1 VRLAGAIAFACALI
15 LPAGAPTRVDAQT
28 TLYRYDALGRLIQA
42 RDTDGKTV
50 VYKYDPAG
58 NRVALGNG
66 ATASELMPTA
76 FTASSSAGGFAA
88 APILAGMHD
97 GLYNTVAS
105 AHVTQSQ
112 ALAWIQADLGAAQ
125 SVDHVDLG
133 APDAAIASAATGLLN
148 GARVEYSLNAADWKL
163 AATVSGAIPG
173 TYRSINLGGVQARY
187 VRVLKTSAAVGVGEF
202 RLFNVAAGANNPPL
216 AVNDRYEGLSA
227 NAGLITLRPL
237 QNDSDED
244 GDTLRITAAAPP
256 TGAAVHGSIVVA
268 TDGLSIAYTPE
279 PNFVGTYSFNYIV
292 SDGRSVNETASAT
305 ITLVYGGSGGLI
317 AVDDGS
323 PSSPIQIPFNATDLT
338 SPDLFLLTNDS
349 NPQGGP
355 LSFYGRGQGA
365 HGRTRAG
372 LAANSTR
379 YIPAKGYFGP
389 DAFTYTIADEQGHLS
404 TATVY
409 VNVPDPGPNRAP
421 TPGLDTYVVPMNT
434 ATIMRVR
441 DNDTDPDNDDVFVM
455 EPSQPAHGT
464 ARTNG
469 DAATLIYTPT
479 PGYSGPD
486 GFSYPLV
493 DSRGGRATGIVSISI
508 PGPGNPNGDFGPVA
522 VDDLYSVVNSG
533 EMALSVLANDMDAD
547 GDPLTI
553 IAKTSAAK
561 GLTRIDSANRIF
573 YLPDPGFE
581 GEDRLTYTISDGRGG
596 TSTATVKLN
605 VTTASAVNHPPVAVD
620 DGSPTNPIQI
630 PFGAT
635 YVFTTIDVTGNDSD
649 PDGDPVVPIA
659 ASSGAAHG
667 AVLLGNDQLR
677 YAPYPDYSGPDNFP
691 YGASDRRGGVSN
703 ARVYVN
709 VAQAPNRAPRPADDS
724 YAVVYNT
731 PLSLSVKANDL
742 EPDGQA
748 MTLVS
753 TTMPSHGQVSIVG
766 GATITYTPTNGYVG
780 NDTFSY
786 AVSDPTGLTATAT
799 VNLTVASN
807 AFIDYVVV
815 GGGGG
820 AGALA
825 QAAPGAGGAGGYIEK
840 TPQPTTPGSYP
851 VAVGSGGA
859 RAANG
864 GNTTFKG
871 LTAIGGGAGGRAGSS
886 SLGLGYDAGSGAA
899 GGSGGGGG
907 EITGAVGAGGAG
919 TSGQGNAGQDGQEG
933 DGGGNGGGAGA
944 SGAAGGAGIASSITG
959 TSVTRA
965 KGGSGN
971 GSAASIASSGNGAD
985 GRSSPGAGA
994 TGVVIVRYLTGSL
1007 TGTGGTI
1014 TTAGGY
1020 TIHTFTANGTFVIGP
1035 VGGNHAP
1042 TATNDTASAAYNTA
1056 TAVKVLANDG
1066 DPDGDSLTVTT
1077 ASTPAH
1083 GQVAVV
1089 GDASI
1094 TYTPASGYV
1103 GPDSFTY
1110 AISDGRGAT
1119 ATGTVAVTV
1128 LARANKTPTLANDTA
1143 VVLHNT
1149 ATSLNVRANDSDPDG
1164 DTLTLTTASTPAHGQ
1179 VQVVGGA
1186 TITYTPT
1193 NGYSGADS
1201 FNYVVSDGFGGSA
1214 TATVSITVRGPNQSP
1229 TAANDAVV
1237 ALWDTT
1243 TSLTVLANDTDPEND
1258 PLILSAVS
1266 TPTHGS
1272 VTIVGGKT
1280 LAYTPA
1286 GDFTADSFTYTVS
1299 DGAGGSATATVAVT
1313 IREGVKIE
1321 ALMVGGG
1328 GGGGGRV
1335 SAPGG
1340 GGGGGRVLPVASIVI
1355 EAGSAPIVVGGGGL
1369 RGSLSYP
1376 AENGG
1381 QTSAFGYI
1389 APGGGAGGGDGGAAV
1404 KGGAGGSGGGGLGP
1418 LSGGAAIASGGGYGN
1433 AGGTGTGDGGS
1444 APGGGGGATAPGGG
1458 ASPTV
1463 AGSGGAGFNS
1473 SISGTSEVYGSGGGG
1488 GRTDAIGGGAAG
1500 VNAGAGQRARGQDG
1514 RANFGGGGGGGG
1526 DFEGARNAGGNG
1538 GAGVVIL
1545 RYLTGRASIT
1555 GGTITTS
1562 GPYTIHTFKAS
1573 DTINVSTV
1581 APNRAPVAANDS
1593 VSVARNQVASLKTL
1607 RSNDTDADGDVLS
1620 IVAVGAPAHGTA
1632 VIADG
1637 GASVSYTPTA
1647 DYNGADSFT
1656 YTVSDGRHLTAT
1668 ATVSV
1673 NVVEGAFVDYLVVG
1687 GGGGGGWSIGGG
1699 GGAGGVLT
1707 AKGWQLVQGSYA
1719 VTVGAGG
1726 AGSLADVEGDDY
1738 SNVLSKPGGN
1748 SSVGTLIAR
1757 GGGGGGSSSP
1767 SPSYAGQDGASG
1779 GGAAGGGDYP
1789 TTTAGQGLAGQGRNG
1804 GLADNGG
1811 GGGGGGYQGAGANGG
1826 GFPRGAGG
1834 GGLDSDIT
1842 GVMTNYAAGGGGGSS
1857 IANTDGATTIPAGG
1871 ASGGAGGARVAGSN
1885 AAVNRGG
1892 GGGGGGARSFFS
1904 SNTSYNGGAGGSGVV
1919 VIRYLTGAANLTG
1932 GTITTSGAY
1941 KIHTFTTSGTLT
1953 VQSVTPNHG
1962 PTAVNDAL
1970 TAGYSAATSLAVRSN
1985 DTDPDGDP
1993 LTISAVS
2000 APSHGVA
2007 SIASDGLTVLYTP
2020 VTGYFG
2026 ADSLTYTIND
2036 GRGGY
2041 ATAIVTLTV
2050 PQEVNAAIE
2059 YLVVGA
2065 ATAGESGHEI
2075 GRGGGGG
2082 QVVSGSANLQ
2092 SGNLAVTIGAPAAHG
2107 ATAGSSSLVGIAT
2120 ALGAKPYGVSGS
2132 GFAAGTTNWPPG
2144 GGGGAG
2150 GAGGNAVNIDDNN
2163 AISGQPG
2170 VGVSSSI
2177 SGVAVI
2183 YGAGGPGGRGSG
2195 ANEDGSDW
2203 DIEGGTPVVN
2213 GGTQAFPPTSP
2224 APNTGI
2230 GGIGGTKTPSTNYS
2244 GAAGSNGVVI
2254 VRYQKGPAV
2263 LAGGVI
2269 TTSGNYIIHTFT
2281 TSGTLS
2287 VQANKAPTAVNDT
2300 TVAYGGFAALL
2311 PVLVNDTDPDND
2323 ALTISAVGTPAHGTV
2338 SISGGTSLNYTPT
2351 SGYIGSDSFTYTAAD
2366 GRGGTATATI
2376 TVDVQ
2381 LGHAVDYLIV
2391 GGGGSGGRANSGSGA
2406 GGGGGG
2412 GGAVYFANGVALGA
2426 GSFAITIG
2434 QGGVADTAGATTSL
2448 GSIVSADG
2456 GGRGGGWA
2464 LDATTPG
2471 SGSGGGGTQGRLPAT
2486 PSIAGHGRAGG
2497 TGHYAGGGG
2506 GGYSAIGANYTNA
2519 SVQTAG
2525 VGGAGYTSSISGA
2538 SVVYGSGGGG
2548 GGFLDSNGW
2557 VASPAS
2563 GGSGAGS
2570 GDSYTGG
2577 AGLAN
2582 RGGGGGGG
2590 SFRRSPENNGAY
2602 GGAGGSGVIIVRYPT
2617 GSMTATG
2624 GAVTTSGGYTIHTFT
2639 SNGSFT
2645 VQ

>member
-256 TGAAVHGSIVVA
+256 SGAAVHGSIVVA

-279 PNFVGTYSFNYIV
+279 PNFVGSYSFNYIV

-553 IAKTSAAK
+553 IAKTPAAK

-635 YVFTTIDVTGNDSD
+635 YVFTTIDVTSNDSD

-659 ASSGAAHG
+659 PSGGAAHG
-667 AVLLGNDQLR
+667 AVLFGNDQLR

-731 PLSLSVKANDL
+731 PLSLSVKANDV
-742 EPDGQA
+742 EPDGQV
-748 MTLVS
+748 MTIVS
-753 TTMPSHGQVSIVG
+753 TTTPSHGQVSIVG

-840 TPQPTTPGSYP
+840 TAQPTTQGSYP

-933 DGGGNGGGAGA
+933 NGGGNGGGAGA

-965 KGGSGN
+965 KGGAGN
-971 GSAASIASSGNGAD
+971 GSATSTANSGNGAD
-985 GRSSPGAGA
+985 GRSSPGTGAAGA
-994 TGVVIVRYLTGSL
+994 VIVRYLTGSL

-1103 GPDSFTY
+1103 GADSFTY

-1186 TITYTPT
+1186 TVTYTPT

-1201 FNYVVSDGFGGSA
+1201 FNYGVSDGFGGSA
-1214 TATVSITVRGPNQSP
+1214 TAAVSITVRGPNQSP

-1243 TSLTVLANDTDPEND
+1243 TSLAVLANDGDPEND
-1258 PLILSAVS
+1258 PLTITAIS

-1340 GGGGGRVLPVASIVI
+1340 GGGGGRVLPVASVVI

-1381 QTSAFGYI
+1381 QTSAFGYV

-1458 ASPTV
+1458 ATPTV
-1463 AGSGGAGFNS
+1463 AGSGGAGFSS

-1500 VNAGAGQRARGQDG
+1500 VNAGAGQRARGQDAS
-1514 RANFGGGGGGGG
+1514 ANFGGGGGGGG
-1526 DFEGARNAGGNG
+1526 DYQGARNAGGNG
-1538 GAGVVIL
+1538 GAGVVVL

-1581 APNRAPVAANDS
+1581 APNRAPAAANDS

-1632 VIADG
+1632 VVADG
-1637 GASVSYTPTA
+1637 GASVSYMPAT
-1647 DYNGADSFT
+1647 DYTGADSFT

-1673 NVVEGAFVDYLVVG
+1673 NVIEGAFVDYLVVAGGGGGGYNIG
-1687 GGGGGGWSIGGG
+1687 GGGGGGGVLSGAGLQFVPG
-1699 GGAGGVLT
+1699 SYPVAVGSGGAGGFVD
-1707 AKGWQLVQGSYA
+1707 A
-1719 VTVGAGG
+1719 
-1726 AGSLADVEGDDY
+1726 ENDDY
-1738 SNVLSKPGGN
+1738 SNIDSKPGGD
-1748 SSVGTLIAR
+1748 STLWVLTVR
-1757 GGGGGGSSSP
+1757 GGGGGGSGGPAVSS
-1767 SPSYAGQDGASG
+1767 SGQNGSSG
-1779 GGAAGGGDYP
+1779 GGAAGAGDYVSSLGG
-1789 TTTAGQGLAGQGRNG
+1789 TGVAGLGNSGGGANG
-1804 GLADNGG
+1804 VS
-1811 GGGGGGYQGAGANGG
+1811 GGGGGGYQGGG
-1826 GFPRGAGG
+1826 GAGDASPRGVGG
-1834 GGLDSDIT
+1834 SGLDSNISGT
-1842 GVMTNYAAGGGGGSS
+1842 MLNYAAGGSAGVNGSW
-1857 IANTDGATTIPAGG
+1857 ATAGPAGG
-1871 ASGGAGGARVAGSN
+1871 TSAGAGASAGVGSN
-1885 AAVNRGG
+1885 AVTNRGG
-1892 GGGGGGARSFFS
+1892 GGGGGG
-1904 SNTSYNGGAGGSGVV
+1904 NQHQGYNGGAGGAGVV
-1919 VIRYLTGAANLTG
+1919 IVRYRTGTASLSG
-1932 GTITTSGAY
+1932 GTVTTSGGY
-1941 KIHTFTTSGTLT
+1941 TIHTFTSNGTLA
-1953 VQSVTPNHG
+1953 VQSVVANHG
-1962 PTAVNDAL
+1962 PTAVNDTL
-1970 TAGYSAATSLAVRSN
+1970 TAGYNAATSLAVRSN
-1985 DTDPDGDP
+1985 DTDPDSDP

-2041 ATAIVTLTV
+2041 ATATVTLTI
-2050 PQEVNAAIE
+2050 PQQVNLAID
-2059 YLVVGA
+2059 YLVVGG
-2065 ATAGESGHEI
+2065 ATAGQSGAEV

-2082 QVVSGSANLQ
+2082 QVVSGSTSLL
-2092 SGNLAVTIGAPAAHG
+2092 SGSLTITVGAAAGHS
-2107 ATAGSSSLVGIAT
+2107 ATAGASSLGGVAT
-2120 ALGAKPYGVSGS
+2120 ALGAKPNGVSGG
-2132 GFAAGTTNWPPG
+2132 GFAAGTSNWPPA
-2144 GGGGAG
+2144 GGGGAA
-2150 GAGGNAVNIDDNN
+2150 GAGGNSVSINDYTS
-2163 AISGQPG
+2163 ISGQPG
-2170 VGVSSSI
+2170 AGVSSAI
-2177 SGVAVI
+2177 SGASVI
-2183 YGAGGPGGRGSG
+2183 YGAGGPGGQGSG
-2195 ANEDGSDW
+2195 DNEDGTSW
-2203 DIEGGTPVVN
+2203 DMEGGTPVIN
-2213 GGTQAFPPTSP
+2213 GGMQAFPPTSP

-2230 GGIGGTKTPSTNYS
+2230 GGIGGTKTPSTNYA
-2244 GAAGSNGVVI
+2244 GAAGSAGVVI
-2254 VRYQKGPAV
+2254 IRHRTGAATVT
-2263 LAGGVI
+2263 GGTV
-2269 TTSGNYIIHTFT
+2269 TTSGLYTIHTFST
-2281 TSGTLS
+2281 GGTLS
-2287 VQANKAPTAVNDT
+2287 VQARPPNQAPVAGNDS
-2300 TVAYGGFAALL
+2300 YQALSGIAKSL
-2311 PVLVNDTDPDND
+2311 PVLGNDSDPETDD
-2323 ALTISAVGTPAHGTV
+2323 LTITGVSAPAHGSTSIV
-2338 SISGGTSLNYTPT
+2338 SGATITYAAT
-2351 SGYIGSDSFTYTAAD
+2351 SGYTGSDSFTYTVSD
-2366 GRGGTATATI
+2366 GYGGSATATVSL
-2376 TVDVQ
+2376 TVEAPRTVE
-2381 LGHAVDYLIV
+2381 ALIV
-2391 GGGGSGGRANSGSGA
+2391 GGGGGGGGHYNRPGGGGGGGRVMPLASLQIGPGSYAFTVGAFGVRGPVALGVSGSGTNGGNSTAFGYTALGGGGGASGNVGISKVGGSGGAGAYGVSGSAADSSYGGLGNGGGNPSGNWPGGGGGASSAGANASSANAGAGGAGYSSSISGTAKIYGA

-2412 GGAVYFANGVALGA
+2412 DDQAPISGGA
-2426 GSFAITIG
+2426 
-2434 QGGVADTAGATTSL
+2434 
-2448 GSIVSADG
+2448 G
-2456 GGRGGGWA
+2456 GGNA
-2464 LDATTPG
+2464 G
-2471 SGSGGGGTQGRLPAT
+2471 SGSQ
-2486 PSIAGHGRAGG
+2486 
-2497 TGHYAGGGG
+2497 
-2506 GGYSAIGANYTNA
+2506 
-2519 SVQTAG
+2519 
-2525 VGGAGYTSSISGA
+2525 
-2538 SVVYGSGGGG
+2538 
-2548 GGFLDSNGW
+2548 
-2557 VASPAS
+2557 
-2563 GGSGAGS
+2563 
-2570 GDSYTGG
+2570 YTGG
-2577 AGLAN
+2577 AGVAN
-2582 RGGGGGGG
+2582 FGGGGGGG
-2590 SFRRSPENNGAY
+2590 GNNSGTSSP

-2624 GAVTTSGGYTIHTFT
+2624 GTVTTSGGYTIHTFT
-2639 SNGSFT
+2639 SNGTFT